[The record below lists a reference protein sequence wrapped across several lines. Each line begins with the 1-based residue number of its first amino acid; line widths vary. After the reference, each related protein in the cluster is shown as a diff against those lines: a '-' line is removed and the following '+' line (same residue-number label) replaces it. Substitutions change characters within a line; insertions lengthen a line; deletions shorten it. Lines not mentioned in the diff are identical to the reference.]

1 MIQSGDG
8 GAARAKSW
16 RDVFP
21 DAAGSGGAARPGVTL
36 VVRPSAR
43 FAACVAAIFVVGAAA
58 RSHAQPTLDEPVRR
72 GPATRPAILPDR
84 PSGTP
89 PGADFPG
96 STRPPPSL
104 TATQPGHELFT
115 CPVTADTAVFSA
127 LPNGRDVNNGG
138 GDRIDVLGGAS
149 FGLFQFDLS
158 ALRRAGD
165 SDAAPEWEVTRAVL
179 RVRRSNEL
187 LVRVG
192 VSTIAT
198 EWVEGTG
205 AERKPQPGS
214 ACFSYAAYAPEP
226 DKARAWAYVGSDV
239 TDAVFG
245 NGGSHW
251 AAVVP
256 RFDAKSLWYEI
267 DVPPALV
274 QALVQRVQL
283 GGLALA
289 DDFGRGQTQ
298 PAVFS
303 RESDD
308 PPELVVEAR
317 RAAAHASAAPTE
329 VSASRDTL
337 GLEWVRWRAPGAL
350 GVEVF
355 LSERE
360 IRGAADLAS
369 ATKLPIWALPSPPV
383 RRGDASAA
391 VLTMHRTARHRFV
404 AARAIESGGVWSV
417 PVCVE
422 LPPPVTSNP
431 KIDFPTLERFDL
443 PQTWTSSFTM
453 DDSASLS
460 LDGRWIRTARK
471 CWWHPTRGPITL
483 EAARKEVVSF
493 QVVLSGGPG
502 AYRVMF
508 AEWQSPGAAAPQPR
522 VQFYRQHYSQSRLGR
537 DKYAPDGLTP
547 IESGAPLV
555 LDLLP
560 LTATQPIAGPP
571 DEAAAPDDPAATAP
585 AATQP
590 APRGVVQAI
599 WTEITVPA
607 SAERGVWRCRLIVT
621 RDGAAELDLPVEL
634 TVTPATLPNETPF
647 AATLTAYAPPG
658 PRWGFEDGSPDSWEL
673 LDACYR
679 LTQQHR
685 ATLAVV
691 PYRSD
696 GTIYDGFA
704 PDMTI
709 VDGAPRFDWSA
720 WDERFARYF
729 NGDAFRDLPR
739 EAVPLAQ
746 FYLPIHENWPAL
758 LRYHRAAANAPLARK
773 YHYRATR
780 TEVRTP
786 GPANPTM
793 DSYMVWPIEDALAPE
808 YRAAIQQTVRDFAAH
823 IRERNWRRTDFQML
837 LVNRAAA
844 GERST
849 WWMLGQPEVYDDF
862 QALAYWL
869 GAYREALAGSDAPLR
884 VRADLAAPELQRDT
898 LDGLVQLSLLNSAFF
913 QKSYTITANPQ
924 RFGEVWTYGGA
935 VEPELGF
942 AALLKW
948 GWASRLAGARGVQ
961 FTESLGKP
969 TAWEKADTG
978 ALLYPP
984 RADGAPLRPLASVRL
999 KLVRRLQQD
1008 MGWLELAR
1016 EAAAKSGHA
1025 EGYFMAVVGTE
1036 LAQRAGAR
1044 PARPV
1049 SFLPVVEFPG
1059 NTDPVVWEELR
1070 RGLRRAA
1077 GGGP

>member
-1 MIQSGDG
+1 MKHTDSGTTAAALVRRFAG
-8 GAARAKSW
+8 CGASRRSPFRAY
-16 RDVFP
+16 
-21 DAAGSGGAARPGVTL
+21 AL
-36 VVRPSAR
+36 
-43 FAACVAAIFVVGAAA
+43 AACVALFSGAVERLA
-58 RSHAQPTLDEPVRR
+58 AQPSQDTPRR
-72 GPATRPAILPDR
+72 GPATRPAIFPDR
-84 PSGTP
+84 RPRTP
-89 PGADFPG
+89 PSADVPD

-104 TATQPGHELFT
+104 AATQPGHEVFV
-115 CPVTADTAVFSA
+115 CPVTADTSVLNA
-127 LPNGRDVNNGG
+127 LPNGRDVNDGG
-138 GDRIDVLGGAS
+138 RESVDILGGIG
-149 FGLFQFDLS
+149 FGLFAFDLRALQS
-158 ALRRAGD
+158 AE
-165 SDAAPEWEVTRAVL
+165 STDAAPEWEVTRAVL
-179 RVRRSNEL
+179 RVRRANEL

-192 VSTIAT
+192 VSTVAT

-214 ACFSYAAYAPEP
+214 ACYNYAAYAPELE
-226 DKARAWAYVGSDV
+226 KARAWAYVGSDV

-251 AAVVP
+251 ASVVP
-256 RFDAKSLWYEI
+256 RFDAKTLWYEI

-298 PAVFS
+298 PAVFA
-303 RESDD
+303 RESDH
-308 PPELVVEAR
+308 PSELVVEAR
-317 RAAAHASAAPTE
+317 RAAAHASAVPTE
-329 VSASRDTL
+329 VSASRDAL

-350 GVEVF
+350 GAEVF

-360 IRGAADLAS
+360 VRSAAELPS
-369 ATKLPIWALPSPPV
+369 ATKLPNWALPSPPAD
-383 RRGDASAA
+383 RAGASAV
-391 VLTMHRTARHRFV
+391 VLTMHRTAKHRFV
-404 AARAIESGGVWSV
+404 AVRAIESGGVWSA
-417 PVCVE
+417 PVCAE
-422 LPPPVTSNP
+422 LPVAVTSNP
-431 KIDFPTLERFDL
+431 KIEFPTLERFDL
-443 PQTWTSSFTM
+443 PPTWTSSFTM

-471 CWWHPTRGPITL
+471 CWWHPTRGPINL

-502 AYRVMF
+502 VYRV
-508 AEWQSPGAAAPQPR
+508 ALTEWQSPGATAPAPR
-522 VQFYRQHYSQSRLGR
+522 VQLHRQHYSQSRLGR

-547 IESGAPLV
+547 IENGAPLT

-560 LTATQPIAGPP
+560 LNATQPVDGPP
-571 DEAAAPDDPAATAP
+571 AEAAPPGEPPTTAP
-585 AATQP
+585 ATTQP

-599 WTEITVPA
+599 WADLAVPA
-607 SAERGVWRCRLIVT
+607 NAERGVWRCRLIVT

-634 TVTPATLPNETPF
+634 TVTPATLPDETPF
-647 AATLTAYAPPG
+647 AAALTAYAPPG
-658 PRWGFEDGSPDSWEL
+658 LKWGFEADSPEAWEL
-673 LDACYR
+673 LDECYR
-679 LTQQHR
+679 LAHEHR

-696 GTIYDGFA
+696 GTIYAGFA
-704 PDMTI
+704 PEMTA
-709 VDGAPRFDWSA
+709 VNGAPRLDWSA

-729 NGDAFRDLPR
+729 SGDAFRDLPR
-739 EAVPLAQ
+739 AALPLGH

-758 LRYHRAAANAPLARK
+758 LRFQRAPANAPLAQK

-780 TEVRTP
+780 TEARTP

-793 DSYMVWPIEDALAPE
+793 DSYMVWPVEEALAPE
-808 YRAAIQQTVRDFAAH
+808 YRAAIGQTVRDFAAH
-823 IRERNWRRTDFQML
+823 TRERNWQRTDFQL
-837 LVNRAAA
+837 LMVNRATA

-849 WWMLGQPEVYDDF
+849 WWMLGQPEVHDDF
-862 QALAYWL
+862 RALSYWL
-869 GAYREALAGSDAPLR
+869 GAYREALAGGESPLR
-884 VRADLAAPELQRDT
+884 VRADLALPEMQRDT
-898 LDGLVQLSLLNSAFF
+898 LDGLVQLSLLNSSFF
-913 QKSYTITANPQ
+913 QKSYTITANPR
-924 RFGEVWTYGGA
+924 RFGDVWTYGGA

-984 RADGAPLRPLASVRL
+984 RAAGDALRPLPSVRL
-999 KLVRRLQQD
+999 KLVRRMQQD
-1008 MGWLELAR
+1008 MGWLDLAR
-1016 EAAAKSGHA
+1016 QAAANAGHA
-1025 EGYFMAVVGTE
+1025 EGYFIAVVGAE

-1077 GGGP
+1077 SAAP